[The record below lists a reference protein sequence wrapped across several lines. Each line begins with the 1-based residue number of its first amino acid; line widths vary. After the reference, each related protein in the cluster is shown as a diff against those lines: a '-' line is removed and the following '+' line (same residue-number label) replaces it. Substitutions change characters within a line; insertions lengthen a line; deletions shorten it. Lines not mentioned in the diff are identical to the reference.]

1 MIRIEKGR
9 KEYLIVMCASF
20 REMLLYTI
28 YGLRWTEDNK
38 AALVKCGEWPSS
50 KEESK
55 DEVKG

>member
-20 REMLLYTI
+20 RERLLYTI
-28 YGLRWTEDNK
+28 YGLRRTEDNK
-38 AALVKCGEWPSS
+38 AALVKSGEWPSS

-55 DEVKG
+55 TK